1 MKTITAQIN
10 QANRLIFLGL
20 LLFFLGLVIGLF
32 VQNMTNP
39 RMALSAH
46 LQGIT
51 NGIFL
56 MILGVVWGK
65 LILSSR
71 WLNITF
77 WLTIYGTFANL
88 IAVVIAAITG
98 AGKMMPIAGGQE
110 GSTGVEIIISF
121 LLVSL
126 SLTMLF
132 ICVLSMIGFRRYM
145 KSST

>member
-1 MKTITAQIN
+1 MKTIATQTS

-32 VQNMTNP
+32 VQNMSNP

-51 NGIFL
+51 NGMFL
-56 MILGVVWGK
+56 MVLGLIWGK
-65 LILSSR
+65 LILTSR

-77 WLTIYGTFANL
+77 WVTIFGTFANL
-88 IAVVIAAITG
+88 IAVLIAAITG
-98 AGKMMPIAGGQE
+98 AGKMMPIAGGKE
-110 GSTGVEIIISF
+110 GSLAVEGVISF

-126 SLTMLF
+126 SLSMLF
-132 ICVLSMIGFRRYM
+132 ICVLAMIGFRRYM
-145 KSST
+145 KNEI